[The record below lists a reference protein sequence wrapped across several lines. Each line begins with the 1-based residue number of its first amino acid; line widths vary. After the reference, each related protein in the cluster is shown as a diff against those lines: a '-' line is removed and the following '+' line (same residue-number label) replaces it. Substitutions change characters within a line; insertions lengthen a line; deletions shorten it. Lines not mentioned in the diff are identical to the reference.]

1 MVICQ
6 HCGTSNRAGA
16 TYCNTCGYALKGA
29 TVVQP
34 AVKPRR
40 GPTAS
45 PLHPTGRLP
54 AQSRLAGVYTITRA
68 IGQGGMAAVYQAT
81 DTRNHSQ
88 VAIKEMSQDSLSP
101 AEVQE
106 ATESFVQEAEM
117 LMGLRHKGLPR
128 VSGHFSEGS
137 RHYLVME
144 YIEGQT
150 LEQRQTAA
158 GGKALPEREVIAW
171 ADQICDVLT
180 YLHGR
185 RPPIIFRDLKPAN
198 IMVTPGGRIKL
209 IDFGIARVFT
219 PGRARDTQ
227 VLGTPGF
234 APPEQYGKAQT
245 DPRADVYAL
254 GCTLYQLLTGY
265 DPASTPFALPPLNSR
280 NPATSPHVQVAV
292 ERATKLDREA
302 RFRSAA
308 DFQRALTRPDGMYF
322 RTGESAHSL
331 RELVALCQA
340 HPQEAAEHLY
350 ERRFDPWLSRWGER
364 QAVKAV
370 LTATM
375 RYSDRAAGLVAF
387 LKAATAPPPS
397 ATTSSTASARPA
409 SQATRQQPRPQ
420 ASRRPTQAAASAA
433 PSATASL
440 VTVQPRTIDF
450 GQLKAGQR
458 GTVTITISGQN
469 GASVNGQIIPPPAW
483 VTVDKKAFSG
493 ASTLVQLTAETARI
507 AAPGKQYSSLQ
518 IVTGAQHIYVP
529 ITADIVRAPRAT
541 TAPQSSATYATQ
553 AHAAAAASATAAG
566 KAGTPQAK
574 HAAPPLGHPLNL
586 GFLGGVML
594 AMGLSVVT
602 LAFLPSLV
610 ALWAPG
616 LLVAGPLMLA
626 LLALVALTAIPG
638 ALFGSGGKNWQGR
651 IKTTIAGAIIGLA
664 VALATGHTIL
674 LAGFALPAALG
685 HVGLDTPLWA
695 NPALFAGHP
704 TLPGALLLAA
714 AIISLGATLGAERN
728 TSGVMLRIGNFF
740 RRNSALFSVLG
751 GIIAGGAGAWWLAH
765 GYPVLIPVSV
775 VVGAILGGII
785 CGRVNQIAQS
795 LAKSRQLNQYL
806 RSQKSA
812 AGRPRAKGYP

>member
-1 MVICQ
+1 MVKCQ
-6 HCGTSNRAGA
+6 HCGTLNRADA
-16 TYCNTCGYALKGA
+16 TYCNSCGYALKGA

-34 AVKPRR
+34 AVNPRR

-54 AQSRLAGVYTITRA
+54 AQSRLAGVYIITHA
-68 IGQGGMAAVYQAT
+68 VGQGGMAAVYQAT
-81 DTRNHSQ
+81 DIRTHSS

-106 ATESFVQEAEM
+106 ALTAFVQEAEM
-117 LMGLRHKGLPR
+117 LIGLRHKGLPR

-158 GGKALPEREVIAW
+158 GGKALPEREVIGW

-180 YLHGR
+180 YLHNHH
-185 RPPIIFRDLKPAN
+185 PPIIFRDLKPAN
-198 IMVTPGGRIKL
+198 IMVTTSGRIKL

-219 PGRARDTQ
+219 PGRVRDTQ

-245 DPRADVYAL
+245 DARADIYAL
-254 GCTLYQLLTGY
+254 GCTLYQLLSGY

-280 NPATSPHVQVAV
+280 NPSVSPYVQAAI
-292 ERATKLDREA
+292 ERATRLDRES
-302 RFRSAA
+302 RFRSVA
-308 DFQRALTRPDGMYF
+308 DFQRALTRPEGMYF
-322 RTGESAHSL
+322 RTGECAHSL
-331 RELVALCQA
+331 RELVALCKA

-375 RYSDRAAGLVAF
+375 RHSDRAAGLAAF
-387 LKAATAPPPS
+387 LQLATAPAPS
-397 ATTSSTASARPA
+397 ATATSARPA
-409 SQATRQQPRPQ
+409 SQATRQQPRQQARQQ
-420 ASRRPTQAAASAA
+420 ASRGTTTHAAASAA

-458 GTVTITISGQN
+458 GTVAITISGQN

-483 VTVDKKAFSG
+483 ITVDKTAFSG
-493 ASTLVQLTAETARI
+493 SSTLVTLTAETARI

-529 ITADIVRAPRAT
+529 ITAEIVRAPRA
-541 TAPQSSATYATQ
+541 TAPQSSATYATRAQ
-553 AHAAAAASATAAG
+553 ARAQSAAAA
-566 KAGTPQAK
+566 PQSK
-574 HAAPPLGHPLNL
+574 YAAPPLGRPLNL
-586 GFLGGVML
+586 GFLGGLML
-594 AMGLSVVT
+594 AMGLAAAT
-602 LAFLPSLV
+602 LAFAPSL
-610 ALWAPG
+610 ATLWKPG
-616 LLVAGPLMLA
+616 LPVAGPLMVA
-626 LLALVALTAIPG
+626 LLALAALATIPG
-638 ALFGSGGKNWQGR
+638 ALFGSGGKHWQGR
-651 IKTTIAGAIIGLA
+651 IKTTIAGAIIGLGA
-664 VALATGHTIL
+664 ALATAHTIL
-674 LAGFALPAALG
+674 LAGFTLPATAGHEAL
-685 HVGLDTPLWA
+685 DQPLWS
-695 NPALFAGHP
+695 NPELFTGRP
-704 TLPGALLLAA
+704 GLTGALLLAA

-728 TSGVMLRIGNFF
+728 TSGVMLRIGGFLS
-740 RRNSALFSVLG
+740 RNSALFSVLG
-751 GIIAGGAGAWWLAH
+751 GIVGGGAGALWLTH
-765 GYPVLIPVSV
+765 GFPALIPVAM
-775 VVGAILGGII
+775 VVGAILGGVIF
-785 CGRVNQIAQS
+785 GRINQIVQS
-795 LAKSRQLNQYL
+795 LSKSRQLNQYL
-806 RSQKSA
+806 RGQKA

>member
-1 MVICQ
+1 MVTCQ
-6 HCGTSNRAGA
+6 HCGTSNRVDA
-16 TYCNTCGYALKGA
+16 TYCNSCGYALKGA

-34 AVKPRR
+34 AVNPRR

-81 DTRNHSQ
+81 DTRTHSL

-101 AEVQE
+101 AEVRE
-106 ATESFVQEAEM
+106 ALESFVQEAEL

-150 LEQRQTAA
+150 LEQRLTAA
-158 GGKALPEREVIAW
+158 GNRPLPEREVVGW

-180 YLHGR
+180 YLHNR

-198 IMVTPGGRIKL
+198 IMVTPAGRIKL

-245 DPRADVYAL
+245 DARADVYAL
-254 GCTLYQLLTGY
+254 GCTLYQLLSGY
-265 DPASTPFALPPLNSR
+265 DPASTPFALPPLHSR
-280 NPATSPHVQVAV
+280 NPSVSPYVEVAI
-292 ERATKLDREA
+292 ERATKLDREG
-302 RFRSAA
+302 RFRSAS
-308 DFQRALTRPDGMYF
+308 DFQRALTRPEGMYF
-322 RTGESAHSL
+322 RTGECAHSL
-331 RELVALCQA
+331 RELVALCNA

-375 RYSDRAAGLVAF
+375 RNSNRAAGLAAF
-387 LKAATAPPPS
+387 LAAATAPAPS
-397 ATTSSTASARPA
+397 ATAAS
-409 SQATRQQPRPQ
+409 ATRQQPRPQ
-420 ASRRPTQAAASAA
+420 PRPQASRGTGARAAASAA

-450 GQLKAGQR
+450 GQLKSGQR
-458 GTVTITISGQN
+458 GTVAITISGQN

-483 VTVDKKAFSG
+483 VSVDKTAFSG
-493 ASTLVQLTAETARI
+493 PSTLVQLTAETARI

-529 ITADIVRAPRAT
+529 ITAEIVRAPRAT
-541 TAPQSSATYATQ
+541 APQRGMPYATQ
-553 AHAAAAASATAAG
+553 AQGAAA
-566 KAGTPQAK
+566 AGTPQSK
-574 HAAPPLGHPLNL
+574 HAAPPLGRPLNL
-586 GFLGGVML
+586 GFLGGLML
-594 AMGLSVVT
+594 SLGLAVTT
-602 LAFLPSLV
+602 LAFAPSLA
-610 ALWAPG
+610 ALWRPG

-626 LLALVALTAIPG
+626 LLALAALATIPG

-651 IKTTIAGAIIGLA
+651 IKTTIAGALIGLGA
-664 VALATGHTIL
+664 ALATAHTIL
-674 LAGFALPAALG
+674 LSGFTLPAAPD
-685 HVGLDTPLWA
+685 HVASLKQPLWPS
-695 NPALFAGHP
+695 PALFAGHP
-704 TLPGALLLAA
+704 SLTGALLLAA

-728 TSGVMLRIGNFF
+728 TSGVLLRIGGFF
-740 RRNSALFSVLG
+740 QRNSAVFSVLG
-751 GIIAGGAGAWWLAH
+751 GIVAGAAGAWWLARDFT
-765 GYPVLIPVSV
+765 VLIPVAV

-785 CGRVNQIAQS
+785 FGRVNQIFQS
-795 LAKSRQLNQYL
+795 FSKSRQLNQYL
-806 RSQKSA
+806 RRQKSA
-812 AGRPRAKGYP
+812 AGRARAKGYP